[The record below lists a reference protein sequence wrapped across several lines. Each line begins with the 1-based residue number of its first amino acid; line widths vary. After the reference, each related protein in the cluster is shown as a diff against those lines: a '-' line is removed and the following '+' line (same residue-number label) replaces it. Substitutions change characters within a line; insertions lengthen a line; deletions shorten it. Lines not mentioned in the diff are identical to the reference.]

1 MLFDANNKIVQLCA
15 RGMELEATQPDI
27 AKNLFMQ
34 AWDASTN
41 DFEKFTAAHYVARHQ
56 TSIKDKLYWDKIALE
71 FALKVD
77 DIRSYYPSL
86 YLNIAKCYEDLHD
99 YGNAKINYQ
108 KAFSYEADLPG
119 DGYGQMIRQ
128 GIANGIKR
136 ISKMP

>member
-77 DIRSYYPSL
+77 DIR
-86 YLNIAKCYEDLHD
+86 
-99 YGNAKINYQ
+99 
-108 KAFSYEADLPG
+108 
-119 DGYGQMIRQ
+119 
-128 GIANGIKR
+128 
-136 ISKMP
+136 

>member
-1 MLFDANNKIVQLCA
+1 
-15 RGMELEATQPDI
+15 
-27 AKNLFMQ
+27 
-34 AWDASTN
+34 
-41 DFEKFTAAHYVARHQ
+41 
-56 TSIKDKLYWDKIALE
+56 LYWDKIALE

-99 YGNAKINYQ
+99 YGNAKINYKQ
-108 KAFSYEADLPG
+108 AFSYEADLPD